1 MLCGWN
7 DETYK
12 KIAARQ
18 FLFPAAEKIQEIE
31 LLWTTIGNG
40 SYHAFHCSYKHNVRY
55 TNKSTVCCSAT
66 PVHCFSSTLIEYRV
80 TPQTW
85 FIYLLISMAQPIYFR
100 VTWKPESLTILF
112 LAKMYFSLD
121 LIYLCLS
128 PFLSGLH
135 HFLYTLF
142 LTGFCLK
149 VPTSHH
155 LLPTSQSA
163 WVSTA
168 SWIASSHT
176 FTYLG
181 RQTEWFHTFFILF
194 FFFFLSNMLVTGF
207 FFKL

>member
-112 LAKMYFSLD
+112 LAKMYFFAGSDLSLLVSLPFRLTPF
-121 LIYLCLS
+121 LIYSFPNRFLSKSAYFPPFIANITECLS
-128 PFLSGLH
+128 IYCILDCIFSHIHISWEADWVISHLFYFYFIFFLKQH
-135 HFLYTLF
+135 ARY
-142 LTGFCLK
+142 
-149 VPTSHH
+149 
-155 LLPTSQSA
+155 
-163 WVSTA
+163 W
-168 SWIASSHT
+168 
-176 FTYLG
+176 
-181 RQTEWFHTFFILF
+181 ILF
-194 FFFFLSNMLVTGF
+194 
-207 FFKL
+207 